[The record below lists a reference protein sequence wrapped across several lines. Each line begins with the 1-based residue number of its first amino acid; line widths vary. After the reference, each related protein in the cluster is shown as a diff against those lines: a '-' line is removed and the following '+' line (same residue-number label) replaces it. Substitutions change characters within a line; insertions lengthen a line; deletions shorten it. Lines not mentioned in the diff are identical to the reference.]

1 MDTLLHYASLST
13 TEEFMQKMKIS
24 YKQQYQ
30 IWQISIPILFLNTSA
45 ENVLVSLYNS
55 GWNTGSS
62 QCYELVS
69 AERIQ
74 WN

>member
-55 GWNTGSS
+55 G
-62 QCYELVS
+62 
-69 AERIQ
+69 
-74 WN
+74 